1 MDLNINNID
10 SFDSSSLLGNMRS
23 NKIHIR
29 VQQLGRRTLTII
41 QELDDDLD
49 FKRICKNMRKQF
61 NCNGNVVNDK
71 EMGEIIQL
79 QGDQRDNVKAWLI
92 KHEILTT
99 KDLDRLVIHG
109 Y

>member
-1 MDLNINNID
+1 
-10 SFDSSSLLGNMRS
+10 
-23 NKIHIR
+23 
-29 VQQLGRRTLTII
+29 
-41 QELDDDLD
+41 
-49 FKRICKNMRKQF
+49 
-61 NCNGNVVNDK
+61 
-71 EMGEIIQL
+71 MGEIIQL